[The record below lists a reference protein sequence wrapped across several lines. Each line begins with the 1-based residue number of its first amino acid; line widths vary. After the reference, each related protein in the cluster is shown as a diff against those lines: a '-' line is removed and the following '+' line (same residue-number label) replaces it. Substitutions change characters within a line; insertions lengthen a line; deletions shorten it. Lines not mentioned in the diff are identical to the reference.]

1 MESVG
6 VLGSEANHL
15 ATATLLSVKSKAH
28 PWSLSTVKMVVREH
42 MSCVGYKYIA
52 GVMATFGS
60 AVSILS
66 LRQGHEKRIEFDW
79 IFHLKISVSIIEIL
93 NT

>member
-15 ATATLLSVKSKAH
+15 AKATLLNGKSTAH
-28 PWSLSTVKMVVREH
+28 PWSLSAAGMVVREH
-42 MSCVGYKYIA
+42 MPCVGYKYIA
-52 GVMATFGS
+52 SVMATFGS
-60 AVSILS
+60 AVSVLS
-66 LRQGHEKRIEFDW
+66 LWQGHEKRIEFDW
-79 IFHLKISVSIIEIL
+79 IFHLNIPVSIIEIL